1 VELTIELG
9 HLPDPDLNPNKT
21 LHHLRKWKSKMIAK
35 QEINVLCLAS
45 KQIPAHPLTKATVT
59 ITFIASDKK
68 RRDLD
73 NLFASMKSYID
84 GLVLAKVLVDD
95 NTGNIADYNIRYRI
109 AKQGE
114 SANTIIKIVGY

>member
-1 VELTIELG
+1 
-9 HLPDPDLNPNKT
+9 
-21 LHHLRKWKSKMIAK
+21 MIAK

-45 KQIPAHPLTKATVT
+45 KQIPANPLTKATIT
-59 ITFIASDKK
+59 ITFVASDKK

-95 NTGNIADYNIRYRI
+95 NTGNIADYNIRYR
-109 AKQGE
+109 QGE